1 MYGRGKKIFRL
12 QIVKIVNR
20 KKLLIKAISRGKAEY
35 CTTNAVEIL
44 KSYRGLLM
52 NALDIVFNVFLLL
65 SVKWKELTCQLAHH
79 RDINFL
85 RCIAVE

>member
-1 MYGRGKKIFRL
+1 MEELKKILRL

-20 KKLLIKAISRGKAEY
+20 KKSLIKAISRGRAEY
-35 CTTNAVEIL
+35 CTTNAVAIL

-65 SVKWKELTCQLAHH
+65 SVKWKELTCQLAHN
-79 RDINFL
+79 REFPSVY
-85 RCIAVE
+85 CG